1 MMRKSRFFYALLLCL
16 LGLFALNLGFGSADI
31 GFGKSL
37 RILLAA
43 AGSETEQLIIFQS
56 RLPKAITAL
65 LCGAALSVSG
75 LLMQTLFRNPLAG
88 PYILGIS
95 SGAGLGVALLI
106 MGATVLGISVSTS
119 LSISMAAII
128 GAVGILLI
136 LLWVSFRLNDVMSL
150 LIVGVMIGAIATA
163 IIGMLQYF
171 STDFELKAFLLWT
184 MGSLEGLN
192 YQEVALV
199 AALCLVLISWAFVQ
213 SKPIN
218 AFLLGETYAKSIGV
232 STLALRITLILIS
245 GGLAG
250 IITAFCGPIGFVG
263 IVVPHLARM
272 LLKTTNHLQLI
283 PACILIGASI
293 LLFSDLLSQ
302 LPGNG
307 MLLPINSIT
316 SLIGIPIIIWI
327 IFKKRKLSSGF

>member
-1 MMRKSRFFYALLLCL
+1 MMQRSIFFYALLVCL
-16 LGLFALNLGFGSADI
+16 GLLFALNLGFGSASI
-31 GFGKSL
+31 GFGHSL
-37 RILLAA
+37 KILLSG

-56 RLPKAITAL
+56 RLPKAITAI

-95 SGAGLGVALLI
+95 SGAGLGVAFLI
-106 MGATVLGISVSTS
+106 MGATVLGVSVSTGI
-119 LSISMAAII
+119 SISVAAII

-136 LLWVSFRLNDVMSL
+136 LLWVSLRLNDVMSL
-150 LIVGVMIGAIATA
+150 LILGVMIGAIATA

-192 YQEVALV
+192 YQEVSLV
-199 AALCLVLISWAFVQ
+199 AGVCLLLILWAFVK

-218 AFLLGETYAKSIGV
+218 AFLLGEDYAQSIGV
-232 STLALRITLILIS
+232 STLGLRITLILIS

-250 IITAFCGPIGFVG
+250 VITAFCGPIGFVG

-272 LLKTTNHLQLI
+272 LLKTTNHLKLI
-283 PACILIGASI
+283 PACMLIGASI
-293 LLFSDLLSQ
+293 LLLSDLLSQ
-302 LPGNG
+302 IPGNG
-307 MLLPINSIT
+307 LLLPINSIT

>member
-1 MMRKSRFFYALLLCL
+1 MKQKNQLFYALLLVL
-16 LGLFALNLGFGSADI
+16 LALFALNLGFGSADI
-31 GFGKSL
+31 GFVQSL
-37 RILLAA
+37 KILLA
-43 AGSETEQLIIFQS
+43 GGGTETEQLIIFQS
-56 RLPKAITAL
+56 RLPKALTAL

-95 SGAGLGVALLI
+95 SGAGLGVAILI
-106 MGATVLGISVSTS
+106 MGATVLGISLSTS

-128 GAVGILLI
+128 GSIGILLI

-150 LIVGVMIGAIATA
+150 LILGVMIGAIATA

-192 YQEVALV
+192 YQEVGLV

-218 AFLLGETYAKSIGV
+218 AFLLGENYAKSIGV
-232 STLALRITLILIS
+232 STLALRISLILIS

-302 LPGNG
+302 LPANG
-307 MLLPINSIT
+307 MQLPINSIT

>member
-1 MMRKSRFFYALLLCL
+1 MRKSRFFYVLLLVL

-31 GFGKSL
+31 GFVKSL
-37 RILLAA
+37 KILLA
-43 AGSETEQLIIFQS
+43 GGGTETEQLIIFQS

-65 LCGAALSVSG
+65 LCGSALSVSG

-95 SGAGLGVALLI
+95 SGAGLGVAILI

-150 LIVGVMIGAIATA
+150 LILGVMIGAIATA

-192 YQEVALV
+192 YQEVTLV
-199 AALCLVLISWAFVQ
+199 AALCLILISWAFVQ

-218 AFLLGETYAKSIGV
+218 AFLLGENYAKSIGV

-302 LPGNG
+302 LPGSG